1 MNKEVSALPNRKPA
15 TAAAAAA
22 TSAAHPAAA
31 PAARPSAG
39 RVLWLAVQ
47 PVLRRNWPTLSV
59 MAILITMAVL
69 IELAPPMLL
78 RELVDQKLA
87 KGTADG
93 IWTIALLYLTAV
105 VAARLVAF
113 GQAYLT
119 ALVGQ
124 NILLHLRLLIAQHL
138 EQLSLR
144 YFDRTPVGDIMSRA
158 TNDVEAVNSL
168 FTSGII
174 GAVTDMFRVI
184 GVLGAMFAINARLGW
199 MMILCVPVVYVTTE
213 YFRRHMRAAQFA
225 SRVAIGHINSF
236 LQETWSGMRVIHVF
250 GKEGRFGERLWE
262 PQTEFIRAADK
273 ASSYNANFP
282 GVLKTIEAVALAL
295 VLWAG
300 AKPAVLG
307 LGLTLGGLVAFAQ
320 LVTRLF
326 APIQNV
332 SQEWQTIQVALAG
345 VERIAE
351 VLMEPVED
359 RTARALK
366 GNGAGSVLAHVLAPN
381 LSGAKNESTPP
392 ACPTAAVPAPA
403 VNPSTIAANTRGHL
417 VIEGL
422 EFGYL
427 AGHPTLKDINLDVP
441 PGQRLTVVGRTGA
454 GKTSLL
460 HVIAGVYEPWLGAL
474 AIDGIDP
481 RSVPPAERRR
491 LLGVVPQYV
500 QVFDGTVRDN
510 ITMGDPSITEE
521 QVHEVARLT
530 GAATFIDQ
538 LPRSYDT
545 ILGTGGTRL
554 SFGQNQILCL
564 ARALVCD
571 PPLLLLDEPT
581 SGMDAE
587 TEKMIFAALRD
598 STGRGDAGV
607 SDGSG
612 ASRTLVVISHRLTG
626 VVDAD
631 RVVVLANGRVV
642 QDGAPVELAGSEGWY
657 KVFHELEQL
666 GWKVS

>member
-1 MNKEVSALPNRKPA
+1 MSALPDKQ
-15 TAAAAAA
+15 
-22 TSAAHPAAA
+22 
-31 PAARPSAG
+31 PSSG
-39 RVLWLAVQ
+39 RVLWNAVK
-47 PVLRRNWPTLSV
+47 PVLRRDWAALSV
-59 MAILITMAVL
+59 MGVLIALAVA
-69 IELAPPMLL
+69 IELAPPLL
-78 RELVDQKLA
+78 LKQLVDEKLA

-93 IWTIALLYLTAV
+93 IWTIAFLYLGAV
-105 VAARLVAF
+105 FAARLVAF

-124 NILLHLRLLIAQHL
+124 DILLYLRLTIARHL

-174 GAVTDMFRVI
+174 GAITDMFRVI
-184 GVLGAMFAINARLGW
+184 GVLGAMFALNRRLGW

-262 PQTEFIRAADK
+262 PQMEYIRAADQ
-273 ASSYNANFP
+273 ASMYNANFP
-282 GVLKTIEAVALAL
+282 GVLKTIESVALAL
-295 VLWAG
+295 VLWTG

-320 LVTRLF
+320 LITRLF

-332 SQEWQTIQVALAG
+332 AQEWQTIQVALAG

-359 RTARALK
+359 RTPRALK
-366 GNGAGSVLAHVLAPN
+366 NENGLSGSVIPN
-381 LSGAKNESTPP
+381 TISPNHQGGEINSTGV
-392 ACPTAAVPAPA
+392 VP
-403 VNPSTIAANTRGHL
+403 VTRGHL
-417 VIEGL
+417 IIEGL
-422 EFGYL
+422 DFGYL
-427 AGHPTLKDINLDVP
+427 PGRPTLKDIDLDVP
-441 PGQRLTVVGRTGA
+441 PGQRLTIVGRTGA

-460 HVIAGVYEPWLGAL
+460 HVIAGVYEPWEGAL

-481 RSVPPAERRR
+481 RSVAPAERRR

-510 ITMGDPSITEE
+510 ITMGDQTITDE
-521 QVHEVARLT
+521 QVRTVARLT
-530 GAATFIDQ
+530 GADTFIDE
-538 LPRSYDT
+538 LPHSYDT
-545 ILGTGGTRL
+545 LLGAGGTRL

-587 TEKMIFAALRD
+587 TERLIFNALRD
-598 STGRGDAGV
+598 S
-607 SDGSG
+607 S

-642 QDGAPVELAGSEGWY
+642 QDGAPAELAGSEGWY
-657 KVFHELEQL
+657 KVFHELEEL

>member
-1 MNKEVSALPNRKPA
+1 MSALPDKKP
-15 TAAAAAA
+15 T
-22 TSAAHPAAA
+22 P
-31 PAARPSAG
+31 G
-39 RVLWLAVQ
+39 RVLWLAVK
-47 PVLRRNWPTLSV
+47 PVLRRNWPALV
-59 MAILITMAVL
+59 AMGVLITMAVL
-69 IELAPPMLL
+69 IELAPPLL
-78 RELVDQKLA
+78 LKELVDEKLA
-87 KGTADG
+87 KNTFEGV
-93 IWTIALLYLTAV
+93 WTIAAFYLAAV
-105 VAARLVAF
+105 VAARLVNF
-113 GQAYLT
+113 ILTYLT

-124 NILLHLRLLIAQHL
+124 SILLHLRLLIAQHL

-158 TNDVEAVNSL
+158 TNDVETVNSL

-174 GAVTDMFRVI
+174 GAVTDMFRVV
-184 GVLGAMFAINARLGW
+184 GVLAAMFTINARLGW

-262 PQTEFIRAADK
+262 PQTEYIRAADQ
-273 ASSYNANFP
+273 ASMYNANFP

-295 VLWAG
+295 VLWSG
-300 AKPAVLG
+300 ARPAVLG
-307 LGLTLGGLVAFAQ
+307 IGLTIGGLVAFAQ
-320 LVTRLF
+320 LITRLF

-332 SQEWQTIQVALAG
+332 AQEWQTIQVALAG

-359 RTARALK
+359 RTARAL
-366 GNGAGSVLAHVLAPN
+366 NGMERSEDSEETAGVLSSGLSESIVSPAILPN
-381 LSGAKNESTPP
+381 RIGADTDS
-392 ACPTAAVPAPA
+392 AALPSPAPQ
-403 VNPSTIAANTRGHL
+403 AATRGHL
-417 VIEGL
+417 IIEGL

-427 AGHPTLKDINLDVP
+427 AGRPTLKDINLDVP

-460 HVIAGVYEPWLGAL
+460 HVIAGVYEPWSGAL
-474 AIDGIDP
+474 AIDGVDP
-481 RSVPPAERRR
+481 RSVAPDERRR

-510 ITMGDPSITEE
+510 ITMGDRTITED
-521 QVHEVARLT
+521 QVRKVARVT

-538 LPRSYDT
+538 LPHGYDT
-545 ILGTGGTRL
+545 LLGAGGTRL

-587 TEKMIFAALRD
+587 TERMIFNALRD
-598 STGRGDAGV
+598 SSGGGGVGDG
-607 SDGSG
+607 G
-612 ASRTLVVISHRLTG
+612 ASACSRTLVVISHRLTG

-631 RVVVLANGRVV
+631 RVVVLAN
-642 QDGAPVELAGSEGWY
+642 
-657 KVFHELEQL
+657 
-666 GWKVS
+666 

>member
-1 MNKEVSALPNRKPA
+1 MSALPDKKP
-15 TAAAAAA
+15 T
-22 TSAAHPAAA
+22 
-31 PAARPSAG
+31 AG
-39 RVLWLAVQ
+39 RVLWLAVK
-47 PVLRRNWPTLSV
+47 PVLRRNWPVLVAMGT
-59 MAILITMAVL
+59 LITMAVL
-69 IELAPPMLL
+69 IELAPPLL
-78 RELVDQKLA
+78 LKQLVDEKLA
-87 KGTADG
+87 KNTFQGV
-93 IWTIALLYLTAV
+93 WTIAAFYLAAV
-105 VAARLVAF
+105 VAARLVNF
-113 GQAYLT
+113 MLTYLT

-124 NILLHLRLLIAQHL
+124 SILLHLRLLIAEHL

-174 GAVTDMFRVI
+174 GAVTDMFRVV
-184 GVLGAMFAINARLGW
+184 GVLAAMFAINARLGW

-262 PQTEFIRAADK
+262 PQTEYIHAADQ
-273 ASSYNANFP
+273 ASMYNANFP
-282 GVLKTIEAVALAL
+282 GVLKTVESVALAL
-295 VLWAG
+295 VLWVG

-320 LVTRLF
+320 LITRLF

-332 SQEWQTIQVALAG
+332 AQEWQTIQVALAG

-366 GNGAGSVLAHVLAPN
+366 GNGVA
-381 LSGAKNESTPP
+381 TPP
-392 ACPTAAVPAPA
+392 PTIGTAAA
-403 VNPSTIAANTRGHL
+403 RGHL
-417 VIEGL
+417 IIEGL

-427 AGHPTLKDINLDVP
+427 AGRPTLKDINLDVP

-460 HVIAGVYEPWLGAL
+460 HVIAGIYEPWLGAL

-481 RSVPPAERRR
+481 RSVAPAERRR

-510 ITMGDPSITEE
+510 ITMGDRTITEE
-521 QVHEVARLT
+521 QVRKVARLT
-530 GAATFIDQ
+530 GADTFIDQ
-538 LPRSYDT
+538 LPRGYDT
-545 ILGTGGTRL
+545 LLGAGGTRL

-587 TEKMIFAALRD
+587 TERMIFNALRESSGGTRVD
-598 STGRGDAGV
+598 EDGDDRPA
-607 SDGSG
+607 
-612 ASRTLVVISHRLTG
+612 RTLVVISHRLTG

-642 QDGAPVELAGSEGWY
+642 QDGTPEELAGSEGWY
-657 KVFHELEQL
+657 RVFQDLEQL